1 MSEKLER
8 IERAILLLAEAI
20 DVLAEKVVGDDWELR
35 YEVEEILE
43 GKR

>member
-1 MSEKLER
+1 MSEEKVK
-8 IERAILLLAEAI
+8 RAVLRLAEAI

>member
-8 IERAILLLAEAI
+8 IERAILEIAEAI
-20 DVLAEKVVGDDWELR
+20 DVLAEKIVDEDWELR
-35 YEVEEILE
+35 YEIEEILE